1 MPSGTRRV
9 GPDPTGACQKPPSG
23 ISGRVGGAGTLTRLP
38 SGSTATWSTSD
49 CGTVEAVNTP
59 YGLASAGG
67 AVTWKPGYDA
77 SASSIGT
84 RENARPTV
92 SLSWS
97 CTDRCSSALAASSE
111 SALAWSVRASV
122 HSRRSGRR
130 PASACSTCARTS
142 AAFAGTSSPVS
153 TNVVALRKP
162 ASRTVPTL
170 RSGGGGAPTT
180 PDTRTRSGPTW
191 SRWIV
196 SNRDTTSGPT
206 YSARSIS

>member
-1 MPSGTRRV
+1 MLARPPLSPERAPAIVPSGTRRV
-9 GPDPTGACQKPPSG
+9 GPGRPARRLPEPPSG
-23 ISGRVGGAGTLTRLP
+23 TSGRVGGAGTGTRLP

-92 SLSWS
+92 SLSRS
-97 CTDRCSSALAASSE
+97 CTDRCSSALAASSV
-111 SALAWSVRASV
+111 SASAWSVRASV

-130 PASACSTCARTS
+130 AGQRLLDLGPDQLRLGRDVEPGEHERGRVAEAGQPHRAR
-142 AAFAGTSSPVS
+142 P
-153 TNVVALRKP
+153 
-162 ASRTVPTL
+162 
-170 RSGGGGAPTT
+170 
-180 PDTRTRSGPTW
+180 
-191 SRWIV
+191 
-196 SNRDTTSGPT
+196 
-206 YSARSIS
+206 